1 MKTRTPLLLLCAIAL
16 ASHAE
21 TTRRE
26 MWVWKDANGVNH
38 SSDKPEPGAKKIE
51 LVGTSPSPSS
61 QDSLSPRPSSA
72 PASEGKPPSESAS
85 EQAPA
90 VDVRY
95 ESLEIAAPEDEQTFY
110 SAEGIVPVTL
120 ASKPTIADADRM
132 VIYLDG
138 KLANTPENSYQA
150 TLYGVER
157 GEHVLTASILD
168 ARGNAKI
175 DSAPRKFYVQFNPLN
190 NPRNLGPALKPK
202 PVPLPAP
209 APPPPPKSSK

>member
-1 MKTRTPLLLLCAIAL
+1 MKTRTLLLLLCAIAL

-21 TTRRE
+21 TTKRE
-26 MWVWKDANGVNH
+26 MWVWKDANGVSH
-38 SSDKPEPGAKKIE
+38 YSDKPEPGAKKIE
-51 LVGTSPSPSS
+51 LVGTAPSPPSP
-61 QDSLSPRPSSA
+61 DSLSPKPSGP
-72 PASEGKPPSESAS
+72 PASEGRSPSESSS
-85 EQAPA
+85 EDATA

-95 ESLEIAAPEDEQTFY
+95 ESLEITAPEDEQTFY

-120 ASKPTIADADRM
+120 ASKPALAEADRM

-138 KLANTPENSYQA
+138 KPANAAENSYQA

-168 ARGNAKI
+168 AGGNPKI
-175 DSAPRKFYVQFNPLN
+175 DSAPRKFFMQFNPVD
-190 NPRNLGPALKPK
+190 NPRNRGPALKPK

-209 APPPPPKSSK
+209 APAPPKSSK